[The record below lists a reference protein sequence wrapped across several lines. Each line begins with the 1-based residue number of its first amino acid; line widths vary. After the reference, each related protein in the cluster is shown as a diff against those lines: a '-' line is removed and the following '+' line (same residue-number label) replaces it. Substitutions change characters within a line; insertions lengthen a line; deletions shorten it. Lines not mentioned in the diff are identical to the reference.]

1 LVGRERLAANRESL
15 MRLLF
20 LGDIVGSQGLALVRR
35 AVPMLRAAERL
46 DLVIANAENAAGGAG
61 ITPGQYRQLRASGI
75 DAVTLGDHVYKKFDI
90 ADILANP
97 TEPAVKPANF
107 PPIAPGKDHAIVTA
121 ADGTRVAVVSLL
133 GRTYMKAVDCP
144 FTAIDRV
151 LATLPQDVKV
161 IVVDMHAEAT
171 ADKYLMAHHL
181 NGRATAVLGTHTH
194 VATADE
200 RVMSGGTAF
209 QCDLGMCGPH
219 DGILGRRVDRVL
231 ATAISF
237 VPHPFDVSDGDVRL
251 AGAIVD
257 CDATTGKAT
266 EIRRVMWS
274 EKKIEA
280 MGRG

>member
-1 LVGRERLAANRESL
+1 

-20 LGDIVGSQGLALVRR
+20 LGDIVGLPGLALVRR
-35 AVPMLRAAERL
+35 AVPVLRAAERL
-46 DLVIANAENAAGGAG
+46 DLIVVNGENVAGGAG
-61 ITPGQYRQLRASGI
+61 ITPGQYRQLRAAGV

-90 ADILANP
+90 ADVLANP

-107 PPIAPGKDHAIVTA
+107 PAIAPGKDHTIVTA

-133 GRTYMKAVDCP
+133 GRTYMRIVDCP

-151 LATLPQDVKV
+151 LAVLTRDLKV

-181 NGRATAVLGTHTH
+181 NGRVTAVLGTHTH

-200 RVMSGGTAF
+200 HVMSGGTAF
-209 QCDLGMCGPH
+209 QCDVGMCGPY

-231 ATAISF
+231 ATAVSF
-237 VPHPFDVSDGDVRL
+237 VPHTFEVSSGDVRL

-257 CDATTGKAT
+257 CDVATGQAT
-266 EIRRVMWS
+266 AIRRVMWK
-274 EKKIEA
+274 ETEIA
-280 MGRG
+280 GLT